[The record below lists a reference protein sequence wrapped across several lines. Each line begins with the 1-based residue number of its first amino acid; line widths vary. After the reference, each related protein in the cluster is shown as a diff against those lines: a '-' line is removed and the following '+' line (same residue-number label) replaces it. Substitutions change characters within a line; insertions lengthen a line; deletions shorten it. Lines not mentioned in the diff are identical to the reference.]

1 MEILHTTNEEP
12 FVIGDRPLCRLG
24 EPFDEARR
32 HGYPFLPGGTCAYH
46 D

>member
-12 FVIGDRPLCRLG
+12 FVSGTGHFAGWENRLMKL
-24 EPFDEARR
+24 EDN
-32 HGYPFLPGGTCAYH
+32 GYPFLPGGTCAYH